1 MKRLNLGCGMDAKK
15 GYVNVDIAKLPRVDI
30 VHDLNKIPWPFKT
43 NEFDEILCKH
53 VLEHLDKI
61 DRAMKELLRILKPG
75 GKLKILVPHFTGKT
89 AFTDPTHKHFFS
101 SETFDYFLKSNRTEN
116 RFHYF
121 DFAFGK
127 LINKRIIF
135 GKKYAKWNYLIEY
148 IANRWPN
155 LYEET
160 PLRAFPAIE
169 LYVEL
174 IK

>member
-1 MKRLNLGCGMDAKK
+1 MKRLNLGCGKDIKK
-15 GYVNVDIAKLPRVDI
+15 GYVNVDIVKLPGVDRI
-30 VHDLNKIPWPFKT
+30 VDLNKFPWPFEPA
-43 NEFDEILCKH
+43 EFDEILCKH
-53 VLEHLDKI
+53 VLEHLEKLDKS
-61 DRAMKELLRILKPG
+61 MKELLRILKPG
-75 GKLKILVPHFTGKT
+75 GKLKILVPHFTSKS

-101 SETFDYFLKSNRTEN
+101 SGTFDYFLKSNRTDN
-116 RFHYF
+116 HFYYF
-121 DFAFGK
+121 NFSFDRLTSK
-127 LINKRIIF
+127 KIIF
-135 GKKYAKWNYLIEY
+135 GKTYAKWNYLIES